1 MPRTRSLAWSELK
14 IGVLTI
20 LAIAI
25 GAVTIFMLTGD
36 RGFSWQRYS
45 LKTRFAS
52 VPGLNAGSPVRL
64 AGVEVGQVD
73 AVTLEGEQVD
83 VIFQVNERFRDR
95 ITTGSTARLGSVSLL
110 GEAAVD
116 ITPSASGTPIPE
128 WGYVPQGPPVAQL
141 SDITDR
147 AGQGIEELTGMV
159 HDIRRG
165 RGTVGKLMTDEQL
178 YVEMQRFAASAG
190 SLTETIRQGR
200 GTLGRLINDPATAN
214 ALEASMKNIETLTR
228 QLNAGEG
235 SLGKLLKDDAFARS
249 LTSTTSNIDQL
260 VTRINKGDGTASKL
274 VNDPALYNRLNSMS
288 ERLDQLLTRLND
300 GEGTAGQ
307 LLKDRQLYENM
318 NRVMKDA
325 SVLLA
330 EMTKNPRKY
339 LNVRVSLF

>member
-159 HDIRRG
+159 RDIRRG